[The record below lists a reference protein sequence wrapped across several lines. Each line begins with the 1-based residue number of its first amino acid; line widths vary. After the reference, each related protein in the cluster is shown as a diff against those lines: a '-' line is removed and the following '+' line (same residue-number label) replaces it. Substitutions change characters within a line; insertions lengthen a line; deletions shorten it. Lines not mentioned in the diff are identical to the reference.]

1 MMSMFHRSHN
11 TRVTSIKSK
20 ITKRAIDNHDPI
32 YILEMQIQ
40 FGDWEQQ
47 TITVHGG
54 TLESVIAK
62 VSLGA
67 DCKTELAELMERDLV
82 AYGNNLPMANPDVD
96 DYENLPF

>member
-47 TITVHGG
+47 TITVHGASMNAVVG
-54 TLESVIAK
+54 YITFCDE
-62 VSLGA
+62 
-67 DCKTELAELMERDLV
+67 CRAEQEKDLV
-82 AYGNNLPMANPDVD
+82 AYGNNLPMVNPDVD

>member
-11 TRVTSIKSK
+11 TRVTGIKSK

-47 TITVHGG
+47 TITVHGAS
-54 TLESVIAK
+54 LDSVVGHITFC
-62 VSLGA
+62 
-67 DCKTELAELMERDLV
+67 DECLAEQEKDLV
-82 AYGNNLPMANPDVD
+82 AMGSSYPMANDDVD
-96 DYENLPF
+96 ALPF